1 LQSRSSTNIGRAGVM
16 AIPEPYEQE
25 GLEEDDDDEEEEDE
39 LDEEQFMRHM
49 QSKQRTSVSAEAYGD
64 WNQITAFSP
73 VVIPK
78 SEEQSAKLREV
89 LQQCIL
95 FETLDSESLDIIV
108 GAMAE
113 RTVDAGERIINE
125 GETGD
130 VMFVIEQ
137 GSCDCF
143 KQFDGH
149 EEPVKHCS
157 AGDYFGELALL
168 YNCPRAASVVARET
182 SHIWQLDSATFN
194 HVVRDA
200 SITKREKYEAFL
212 SQIPLL
218 GALGHYERAQLA
230 DALKTQV
237 VTAGTTVLR
246 QGDEGKMFY
255 IVEDGQLV
263 ATKSEEGGPEQEVL
277 QYQRGGYFGELAL
290 LGTDDARAATVVA
303 QTDAKLLCVDRNMF
317 ERLLGPLKD
326 VMKQKAL
333 DEYT

>member
-1 LQSRSSTNIGRAGVM
+1 M
-16 AIPEPYEQE
+16 PEPYEQE
-25 GLEEDDDDEEEEDE
+25 EDVEEDEDDEEEEE
-39 LDEEQFMRHM
+39 LDEAMFMRHM

-78 SEEQSAKLREV
+78 SEEQKQKLHEV

-95 FETLDSESLDIIV
+95 FETLDHDSLDIII

-113 RTVDAGERIINE
+113 RRVDAGERIINE

-143 KQFDGH
+143 KQLDGQ
-149 EEPVKHCS
+149 EEAVKHCG

-168 YNCPRAASVVARET
+168 YNCPRAASVVAREA
-182 SHIWQLDSATFN
+182 SQIWQLDRDTFN

-200 SITKREKYEAFL
+200 SIAKREKYESFL
-212 SQIPLL
+212 SQVPVLD
-218 GALGHYERAQLA
+218 ALGPYERAQLA
-230 DALKTQV
+230 DALKTEL

-246 QGDEGKMFY
+246 QGEEGKLFY

-263 ATKSEEGGPEQEVL
+263 AMKSEGGGPEQEVHSYL
-277 QYQRGGYFGELAL
+277 RGGYFGELAL
-290 LGTDDARAATVVA
+290 LGADDTRAATVVA
-303 QTDAKLLCVDRNMF
+303 QTDAKLLWVDRSMF
-317 ERLLGPLKD
+317 ERLLGPLIN
-326 VMKQKAL
+326 VMKEKAS
-333 DEYT
+333 DEYK